1 MKSKERLVRSYCS
14 EGLPRRWYSQES
26 AESLVKR
33 KAVIAV
39 RDRKGTLLSI
49 HFYGESRVP
58 IKARLKAGT
67 RYSYQEL
74 VGEGQRRWT
83 HSRIPRPD
91 DHQLAR
97 YASLPMLD
105 YLRIY
110 AALEGAAFRAVT
122 DSVSIQPLP
131 TSERRPAKSQAPM
144 AA

>member
-1 MKSKERLVRSYCS
+1 TYLVSIRRTRSTLNTPDASSSGLRSSLAILLAFPPHTQMKSKERLVRSYCS

-58 IKARLKAGT
+58 IKNRLKAGT

-74 VGEGQRRWT
+74 VG
-83 HSRIPRPD
+83 
-91 DHQLAR
+91 
-97 YASLPMLD
+97 
-105 YLRIY
+105 
-110 AALEGAAFRAVT
+110 
-122 DSVSIQPLP
+122 
-131 TSERRPAKSQAPM
+131 
-144 AA
+144 